1 MKSSDNQSQIPTS
14 APDASQP
21 AGTPASNPAITDQ
34 HALALLVEILSTP
47 SISRSE
53 RRCAEI
59 LSGRMVEM
67 GYRAHIDESGSVVGT
82 VGSERPDAVEIVLL
96 GHIDTVPGE
105 IPVRIE
111 NGKLYGRGSVD
122 AKGPLAA
129 FAVAAARA
137 KLPANVRLRVIGAVE
152 EEVAS
157 SAGAHHAAAM
167 YRPVA
172 CIIGEP
178 SGVDGVT
185 LGYKGRLLAELHIT
199 AADAHSAGPE
209 KTAAEYACEAW
220 MSIEAA
226 ARAAKPEAM
235 RVFDQLQSRLRNISC
250 SDDGLTGR
258 AVLSVSFRLP
268 PGMTAADVQRLCLL
282 ATRDLGTQHAW
293 SFSAPEIAIVSDRS
307 NIVARALGGAIR
319 AAGMTPR
326 MKLKTGTADMN
337 IVGPIWNCPIVAY
350 GPGDSSLDHTPAEHV
365 EVAEYLKAIT
375 ILVAALETMAVEC
388 AEPATAPNGQPGK

>member
-1 MKSSDNQSQIPTS
+1 MTSSNGQIKIPQAAS
-14 APDASQP
+14 DATGQVT
-21 AGTPASNPAITDQ
+21 GRAISDA
-34 HALALLVEILSTP
+34 HAVALLIEVVSTP

-53 RRCAEI
+53 QRCAMV
-59 LSGRMVEM
+59 LSGRMAEM

-82 VGSERPDAVEIVLL
+82 VGSDRPDAIEIVLL
-96 GHIDTVPGE
+96 GHIDTVPGD
-105 IPVRIE
+105 IAVRIDA
-111 NGKLYGRGSVD
+111 GKLYGRGSVD
-122 AKGPLAA
+122 AKGPLVA

-137 KLPANVRLRVIGAVE
+137 KLPDGVRLRVIGAVE

-199 AADAHSAGPE
+199 ADDAHSAGPE
-209 KTAAEYACEAW
+209 KTAAEYACAAW
-220 MSIEAA
+220 VTIEAA
-226 ARAAKPEAM
+226 ARAAKPEAT
-235 RVFDQLQSRLRNISC
+235 RVFDQLQARLRNISC

-268 PGMTAADVQRLCLL
+268 PGMTATDVQRLCLL
-282 ATRDLGTQHAW
+282 ATRDLGAQQAW

-307 NIVARALGGAIR
+307 NMVARALGGAIR

-337 IVGPIWNCPIVAY
+337 IVGPVWNCPIVAY
-350 GPGDSSLDHTPAEHV
+350 GPGDSSLDHTPGEHI
-365 EVAEYLKAIT
+365 EVAEYLKAIE
-375 ILVAALETMAVEC
+375 ILTVALEAMAVEC
-388 AEPATAPNGQPGK
+388 VATAKLPDQASKH